1 MKTWGQ
7 HLILDAHQC
16 RGLAIRSQPHIIAF
30 SKKLVKAIDMVPYG
44 DPWCERFGDGN
55 KAGYTLVQLI
65 MTSNIVAHFAE
76 ETNDMYLDVFS
87 CKPFNPLVVTET
99 VAEYFR
105 PDDIIVRNM
114 DRQAPELR

>member
-7 HLILDAHQC
+7 HLILDAHRC

-44 DPWCERFGDGN
+44 EPWCERFGDGN

-87 CKPFNPLVVTET
+87 CKEFDPAVVEQVVYDHFYPLTTKTTLVE
-99 VAEYFR
+99 
-105 PDDIIVRNM
+105 
-114 DRQAPELR
+114 RQAQMR